1 MEKETEKNIDYK
13 YHKNGKVKRTIERL
27 EDGGIITNRY
37 SGLGKLMS
45 TREEKENS
53 IINKEYYR
61 SGILKSEESYSQVE
75 ENGEYHVYGNIKDY
89 YSNGNLE
96 SEVTTVDS
104 LYHGEYKKYH
114 SNGALEH
121 ERTYENGKALNNF
134 KLYKENGKLEYD
146 HKKSENSLIN
156 KLHSFIFKR
165 NKEKENLEEKDS
177 YIWRS
182 YTNGASPQDLVYKEI
197 EDRKKEINNK
207 ELDKGLDKEE
217 KTEKIIEENYIND
230 KLEGI
235 FKEYYENNQLKEKSE
250 WKSGELI
257 SLQKYNEKGIL
268 IREMDKIRAY
278 GNPIV
283 RDENNCLVSKEYDEN
298 GLATGDWKFYNE
310 KERLEKT
317 MLYSDGKL
325 LEESKIEPELAKIG
339 FVHYVYNGHEEVQR
353 KEYAPNEDE
362 YIKIY
367 YEDGGAKDIYH
378 ERDGMTFYT
387 RRNENGVIVAK
398 GQFDEEMKQVGDWV
412 TLDKTGTPTNI
423 QTFDEDILI
432 KEVNYKNGILNGPMR
447 EYDKGTG
454 ELISEKIF
462 KGGAEEKLM
471 ETLRSA
477 QPVQEK
483 SQGIER

>member
-1 MEKETEKNIDYK
+1 MEKETEKNIDYE
-13 YHKNGKVKRTIERL
+13 YYENGKIERAIERL
-27 EDGGIITNRY
+27 EDGGIITNSY
-37 SGLGKLMS
+37 SGLGKLIS

-61 SGILKSEESYSQVE
+61 SGVLKSEESYSRVE
-75 ENGEYHVYGNIKDY
+75 ENGEYRVYGNIKDY

-134 KLYKENGKLEYD
+134 KFYKENGKLEYD

-182 YTNGASPQDLVYKEI
+182 YTDGASPQDLVYKEI
-197 EDRKKEINNK
+197 EDRKNEIIKSLEKEEAELENDKVISHEKNKENK
-207 ELDKGLDKEE
+207 ELDN
-217 KTEKIIEENYIND
+217 IY
-230 KLEGI
+230 
-235 FKEYYENNQLKEKSE
+235 KEYYDNGSLKLEYENRIAKEYYQDGKLKS
-250 WKSGELI
+250 
-257 SLQKYNEKGIL
+257 
-268 IREMDKIRAY
+268 
-278 GNPIV
+278 
-283 RDENNCLVSKEYDEN
+283 SKEYDEN
-298 GLATGDWKFYNE
+298 LEADGTWKFYE
-310 KERLEKT
+310 K
-317 MLYSDGKL
+317 DGSVNRMEVYAGGEL
-325 LEESKIEPELAKIG
+325 LEISQKEYGTTEIG
-339 FVHYVYNGHEEVQR
+339 YVHYVYNGYNEVQR

-362 YIKIY
+362 YIKVY

-387 RRNENGVIVAK
+387 RRDENGVMVAK

-471 ETLRSA
+471 ETLRAA

>member
-1 MEKETEKNIDYK
+1 MEKETEKNIDYE
-13 YHKNGKVKRTIERL
+13 YHKNGKVERTIERL
-27 EDGGIITNRY
+27 EDGGLITREY
-37 SGLGKLMS
+37 SERGKLIS

-61 SGILKSEESYSQVE
+61 SGILKSEESYSRVE

-134 KLYKENGKLEYD
+134 KFYKENGKLEYD

-182 YTNGASPQDLVYKEI
+182 YTDGASPQDLVYKEI
-197 EDRKKEINNK
+197 EDRKNEIIKSLEKEEAELENDKVISHEKNKENK
-207 ELDKGLDKEE
+207 ELDN
-217 KTEKIIEENYIND
+217 IY
-230 KLEGI
+230 
-235 FKEYYENNQLKEKSE
+235 KEYYDNGSLKLEYENRIAKEYYQDGKLKS
-250 WKSGELI
+250 
-257 SLQKYNEKGIL
+257 
-268 IREMDKIRAY
+268 
-278 GNPIV
+278 
-283 RDENNCLVSKEYDEN
+283 SKEYDEN
-298 GLATGDWKFYNE
+298 LEADGTWKFYE
-310 KERLEKT
+310 K
-317 MLYSDGKL
+317 DGSVNRMEVYAGGEL
-325 LEESKIEPELAKIG
+325 LEISQKEYGTTEIG
-339 FVHYVYNGHEEVQR
+339 YVHYVYNGYNEVQR

-362 YIKIY
+362 YIKVY

-387 RRNENGVIVAK
+387 RRDENGVMVAK

-471 ETLRSA
+471 ETLRAA

>member
-1 MEKETEKNIDYK
+1 MEKETEKNIDYE
-13 YHKNGKVKRTIERL
+13 YHKNGKVERTIERL
-27 EDGGIITNRY
+27 EDGGLITREY
-37 SGLGKLMS
+37 SERGKLIS

-61 SGILKSEESYSQVE
+61 SGILKSEESYSRVE

-114 SNGALEH
+114 SNGVLEH
-121 ERTYENGKALNNF
+121 ERTYENGKGLNNF
-134 KLYKENGKLEYD
+134 KFYKENGKLEYD
-146 HKKSENSLIN
+146 HEKSENSLIN

-182 YTNGASPQDLVYKEI
+182 YTDGASPQDLVYKEI
-197 EDRKKEINNK
+197 EDRKNEIIKSLEKEEAGLENDKVISHEKNKENK
-207 ELDKGLDKEE
+207 ELDN
-217 KTEKIIEENYIND
+217 IY
-230 KLEGI
+230 
-235 FKEYYENNQLKEKSE
+235 KEYYDNGSLKLEYENRISKEYYQDGKLKS
-250 WKSGELI
+250 
-257 SLQKYNEKGIL
+257 
-268 IREMDKIRAY
+268 
-278 GNPIV
+278 
-283 RDENNCLVSKEYDEN
+283 SKEYDEN
-298 GLATGDWKFYNE
+298 LEADGTWKFYE
-310 KERLEKT
+310 K
-317 MLYSDGKL
+317 DGSVNRMEVYAGGEL
-325 LEESKIEPELAKIG
+325 LEISQKEYGTTEIG
-339 FVHYVYNGHEEVQR
+339 YVHYVYNGYNEVQR

-362 YIKIY
+362 YIKVY

-387 RRNENGVIVAK
+387 RRNENDEIVAK
-398 GQFDEEMKQVGDWV
+398 GTFDEEMKKVGDWV
-412 TLDKTGTPTNI
+412 TLDKTNTPTNI
-423 QTFDEDILI
+423 KTYDEDILI

-454 ELISEKIF
+454 ELISEKVF

-471 ETLRSA
+471 ETLRAA
-477 QPVQEK
+477 QPTQEK

>member
-1 MEKETEKNIDYK
+1 MEKETEKNIDYE
-13 YHKNGKVKRTIERL
+13 YHKNGKVERTIERL
-27 EDGGIITNRY
+27 EDGGLITREY
-37 SGLGKLMS
+37 SERGKLIS

-61 SGILKSEESYSQVE
+61 SGILKSEESYSRVE

-134 KLYKENGKLEYD
+134 KFYKENGKLEYD

-182 YTNGASPQDLVYKEI
+182 YTDGASPQDLVYKEI
-197 EDRKKEINNK
+197 EDRKNEIIKSLEKEEAGLENDKVISHEKNKENK
-207 ELDKGLDKEE
+207 ELDN
-217 KTEKIIEENYIND
+217 IY
-230 KLEGI
+230 
-235 FKEYYENNQLKEKSE
+235 KEYYDNGSLKLEYENRISKEYYQDGKLKS
-250 WKSGELI
+250 
-257 SLQKYNEKGIL
+257 
-268 IREMDKIRAY
+268 
-278 GNPIV
+278 
-283 RDENNCLVSKEYDEN
+283 SKEYDEN
-298 GLATGDWKFYNE
+298 LEADGTWKFYE
-310 KERLEKT
+310 K
-317 MLYSDGKL
+317 DGSVNRMEVYAGGEL
-325 LEESKIEPELAKIG
+325 LEISQKEYGTTEIG
-339 FVHYVYNGHEEVQR
+339 YVHYVYNGYNEVQR

-362 YIKIY
+362 YIKVY

-387 RRNENGVIVAK
+387 RRNENDEIVAK
-398 GQFDEEMKQVGDWV
+398 GTFDEEMKKVGDWV
-412 TLDKTGTPTNI
+412 TLDKTNTPTNI
-423 QTFDEDILI
+423 KTYDEDILI

-454 ELISEKIF
+454 ELISEKVF

-471 ETLRSA
+471 ETLRAA
-477 QPVQEK
+477 QPTQEK

>member
-1 MEKETEKNIDYK
+1 MEKETEKNIDYE
-13 YHKNGKVKRTIERL
+13 YHKNGKVERTIERL
-27 EDGGIITNRY
+27 EDGGIITNSY
-37 SGLGKLMS
+37 SGLGKLIS

-61 SGILKSEESYSQVE
+61 SGVLKSEESYSRVE

-114 SNGALEH
+114 SNGVLEH
-121 ERTYENGKALNNF
+121 ERTYENGKGLNNF
-134 KLYKENGKLEYD
+134 KFYKENGKLEYD
-146 HKKSENSLIN
+146 HEKSENSLIN

-165 NKEKENLEEKDS
+165 NKEKENLEEKET

-182 YTNGASPQDLVYKEI
+182 YTEGASPQDLIYKEI
-197 EDRKKEINNK
+197 EDRKNEIIKSLEKEEAGLENGKVISHEKNKENK
-207 ELDKGLDKEE
+207 ELDNIYKECYD
-217 KTEKIIEENYIND
+217 NGSL
-230 KLEGI
+230 KLEYENRI
-235 FKEYYENNQLKEKSE
+235 SKEYYQDGKLKS
-250 WKSGELI
+250 
-257 SLQKYNEKGIL
+257 
-268 IREMDKIRAY
+268 
-278 GNPIV
+278 
-283 RDENNCLVSKEYDEN
+283 SKEYDEN
-298 GLATGDWKFYNE
+298 LEADGTWKFYE
-310 KERLEKT
+310 K
-317 MLYSDGKL
+317 DGSVNRMEVYAGGEL
-325 LEESKIEPELAKIG
+325 LEISQKEYGTTEIG
-339 FVHYVYNGHEEVQR
+339 YVHYVYNGYNEVQR

-362 YIKIY
+362 YIKVY

-387 RRNENGVIVAK
+387 RRNENDEIVAK
-398 GQFDEEMKQVGDWV
+398 GTFDEEMKKVGDWV
-412 TLDKTGTPTNI
+412 TLDKTNTPTNI
-423 QTFDEDILI
+423 KTYDEDILI

-471 ETLRSA
+471 ETLRTA
-477 QPVQEK
+477 QPTQEK

>member
-1 MEKETEKNIDYK
+1 MEKETEKNIDYE
-13 YHKNGKVKRTIERL
+13 YHKNGKVERTIERL
-27 EDGGIITNRY
+27 EDGGLITREY
-37 SGLGKLMS
+37 SERGKLIS

-61 SGILKSEESYSQVE
+61 SGILKSEESYSRVE

-134 KLYKENGKLEYD
+134 KFYKENGKLEYD

-165 NKEKENLEEKDS
+165 NKEKENLEEKET

-182 YTNGASPQDLVYKEI
+182 YTDGASPQDLVYKEI
-197 EDRKKEINNK
+197 EDRKNEIIKSLEKEEAGLENDKVISHEKNKENK
-207 ELDKGLDKEE
+207 ELDN
-217 KTEKIIEENYIND
+217 IY
-230 KLEGI
+230 
-235 FKEYYENNQLKEKSE
+235 KEYYDNGSLKLEYENRISKEYYQDGKLKS
-250 WKSGELI
+250 
-257 SLQKYNEKGIL
+257 
-268 IREMDKIRAY
+268 
-278 GNPIV
+278 
-283 RDENNCLVSKEYDEN
+283 SKEYDEN
-298 GLATGDWKFYNE
+298 LEADGTWKFYE
-310 KERLEKT
+310 K
-317 MLYSDGKL
+317 DGSVNRMEVYAGGEL
-325 LEESKIEPELAKIG
+325 LEISQKEYGTTEIG
-339 FVHYVYNGHEEVQR
+339 YVHYVYNGYNEVQR

-362 YIKIY
+362 YIKVY

-387 RRNENGVIVAK
+387 RRNENDEIVAK
-398 GQFDEEMKQVGDWV
+398 GTFDEEMKKVGDWV
-412 TLDKTGTPTNI
+412 TLDKTNTPTNI
-423 QTFDEDILI
+423 KTYDEDILI

-454 ELISEKIF
+454 ELISEKVF

-471 ETLRSA
+471 ETLRAA
-477 QPVQEK
+477 QPTQEK

>member
-1 MEKETEKNIDYK
+1 MEKETEKNIDYE
-13 YHKNGKVKRTIERL
+13 YYENGKIEKTIERL
-27 EDGGIITNRY
+27 EDGGIITNSY
-37 SGLGKLMS
+37 SGLGKLIS

-61 SGILKSEESYSQVE
+61 SGVLKSEESYSRVE

-114 SNGALEH
+114 SNGVLEH
-121 ERTYENGKALNNF
+121 ERTYENGKGLNNF
-134 KLYKENGKLEYD
+134 KFYKENGKLEYD
-146 HKKSENSLIN
+146 HEKSENSLIN

-165 NKEKENLEEKDS
+165 NKEKENLEEKET

-182 YTNGASPQDLVYKEI
+182 YTEGASPQDLIYKEI
-197 EDRKKEINNK
+197 EDRKNEIIKSLEKEEAGLENGKVISHEKNKENK
-207 ELDKGLDKEE
+207 ELDN
-217 KTEKIIEENYIND
+217 IY
-230 KLEGI
+230 
-235 FKEYYENNQLKEKSE
+235 KEYYDNGSLKLEYENRISKEYYQDGKLKS
-250 WKSGELI
+250 
-257 SLQKYNEKGIL
+257 
-268 IREMDKIRAY
+268 
-278 GNPIV
+278 
-283 RDENNCLVSKEYDEN
+283 SKEYDEN
-298 GLATGDWKFYNE
+298 LEADGTWKFYE
-310 KERLEKT
+310 K
-317 MLYSDGKL
+317 DGSVNRMEVYAGGEL
-325 LEESKIEPELAKIG
+325 LEISQKEYGTTEIG
-339 FVHYVYNGHEEVQR
+339 FVHYVYNGYNEVQR

-362 YIKIY
+362 YIKVY

-387 RRNENGVIVAK
+387 RRNENDEIVAK
-398 GQFDEEMKQVGDWV
+398 GTFDEEMKKVGDWV
-412 TLDKTGTPTNI
+412 TLDKTNTPTNI
-423 QTFDEDILI
+423 KTYDEDILI

-454 ELISEKIF
+454 ELISEKVF

-471 ETLRSA
+471 ETLRAA
-477 QPVQEK
+477 QPIQEK

>member
-1 MEKETEKNIDYK
+1 MEKETEKNIDYE
-13 YHKNGKVKRTIERL
+13 YYENGKIEKTIERL
-27 EDGGIITNRY
+27 EDGGIITNSY
-37 SGLGKLMS
+37 SGLGKLIS

-61 SGILKSEESYSQVE
+61 SGVLKSEESYSRVE

-114 SNGALEH
+114 SNGVLEH
-121 ERTYENGKALNNF
+121 ERTYENGKGLNNF
-134 KLYKENGKLEYD
+134 KFYKENGKLEYD
-146 HKKSENSLIN
+146 HEKSENSLIN

-165 NKEKENLEEKDS
+165 NKEKENLEEKET

-182 YTNGASPQDLVYKEI
+182 YTEGASPQDLIYKEI
-197 EDRKKEINNK
+197 EDRKNEIIKSLEKEEAGLENGKVISHEKNKENK
-207 ELDKGLDKEE
+207 ELDN
-217 KTEKIIEENYIND
+217 IY
-230 KLEGI
+230 
-235 FKEYYENNQLKEKSE
+235 KEYYDNGSLKLEYENRISKEYHQDGKLKS
-250 WKSGELI
+250 
-257 SLQKYNEKGIL
+257 
-268 IREMDKIRAY
+268 
-278 GNPIV
+278 
-283 RDENNCLVSKEYDEN
+283 SKEYDEN
-298 GLATGDWKFYNE
+298 LEADGTWKFYE
-310 KERLEKT
+310 K
-317 MLYSDGKL
+317 DGSVNRMEVYAGGEL
-325 LEESKIEPELAKIG
+325 LEISQKEYGTTEIG
-339 FVHYVYNGHEEVQR
+339 FVHYVYNGYNEVQR

-362 YIKIY
+362 YIKVY

-387 RRNENGVIVAK
+387 RRNENDEIVAK
-398 GQFDEEMKQVGDWV
+398 GTFDEEMKKVGDWV
-412 TLDKTGTPTNI
+412 TLDKTNTPTNI
-423 QTFDEDILI
+423 KTYDEDILI

-454 ELISEKIF
+454 ELISEKVF

-471 ETLRSA
+471 ETLRAA
-477 QPVQEK
+477 QPIQEK

>member
-1 MEKETEKNIDYK
+1 MEKETEKNIDYE
-13 YHKNGKVKRTIERL
+13 YYENGKIERTIERL

-37 SGLGKLMS
+37 SELGKLIS

-61 SGILKSEESYSQVE
+61 SGVLKSEESYSRKVE
-75 ENGEYHVYGNIKDY
+75 ENREYHVYGSIKDY
-89 YSNGNLE
+89 YSNGNLKR
-96 SEVTTVDS
+96 EVTTVDS
-104 LYHGEYKKYH
+104 LYHGECKEYY
-114 SNGALEH
+114 SNGVLEG

-146 HKKSENSLIN
+146 HEKAENSLIN
-156 KLHSFIFKR
+156 KLHSFIFKK

-182 YTNGASPQDLVYKEI
+182 YTEGAKPQDLVYKEI
-197 EDRKKEINNK
+197 EDRKNEIIKSLEKEEAGLENGKVISHEKNKENK
-207 ELDKGLDKEE
+207 ELYKGYREYYDNGNL
-217 KTEKIIEENYIND
+217 
-230 KLEGI
+230 KLEYGDVGL
-235 FKEYYENNQLKEKSE
+235 KEYYKSGQLKSTKEFDKNLNADGT
-250 WKSGELI
+250 WKFFHTDGSLKQIEVYAGGEL
-257 SLQKYNEKGIL
+257 LE
-268 IREMDKIRAY
+268 
-278 GNPIV
+278 
-283 RDENNCLVSKEYDEN
+283 VSKKEYGTTE
-298 GLATGDWKFYNE
+298 
-310 KERLEKT
+310 
-317 MLYSDGKL
+317 
-325 LEESKIEPELAKIG
+325 IG
-339 FVHYVYNGHEEVQR
+339 FVHYVYNGYNEVQR

-367 YEDGGAKDIYH
+367 YEEGGAKDIYR

-387 RRNENGVIVAK
+387 RRDENDVIVTK
-398 GQFDEEMKQVGDWV
+398 GQFNEEMKKVGDWV
-412 TLDKTGTPTNI
+412 ALDKTNTPTNI
-423 QTFDEDILI
+423 KTYDEDILI

-471 ETLRSA
+471 ETLRAA
-477 QPVQEK
+477 QPTQEK

>member
-1 MEKETEKNIDYK
+1 MKKEAEKNIDYE
-13 YHKNGKVKRTIERL
+13 YYENGKIERTIERL
-27 EDGGIITNRY
+27 EDGGIITNSY
-37 SGLGKLMS
+37 SGLGKLIS

-61 SGILKSEESYSQVE
+61 SGVLKSEESYSRVE

-114 SNGALEH
+114 SNGVLEH
-121 ERTYENGKALNNF
+121 ERTYENGKGLNNF
-134 KLYKENGKLEYD
+134 KFYKENGKLEYD
-146 HKKSENSLIN
+146 HEKSENSLIN

-165 NKEKENLEEKDS
+165 NKEKENLEEKET

-182 YTNGASPQDLVYKEI
+182 YTDGASPQDLVYKEI
-197 EDRKKEINNK
+197 EDRKNEIIYKGLEKEEAELENDKVISHEKNKENK
-207 ELDKGLDKEE
+207 ELDN
-217 KTEKIIEENYIND
+217 IY
-230 KLEGI
+230 
-235 FKEYYENNQLKEKSE
+235 KEYYDNGSLKLEYENRISKEYYQDGKLKS
-250 WKSGELI
+250 
-257 SLQKYNEKGIL
+257 
-268 IREMDKIRAY
+268 
-278 GNPIV
+278 
-283 RDENNCLVSKEYDEN
+283 SKEYDEN
-298 GLATGDWKFYNE
+298 LEADGTWKFYDE
-310 KERLEKT
+310 DGT
-317 MLYSDGKL
+317 LYRIEAYSGGEL
-325 LEESKIEPELAKIG
+325 LEVSEKDGTTVG
-339 FVHYVYNGHEEVQR
+339 FVHYVYNGYNEVQR

-362 YIKIY
+362 YIKVY

-387 RRNENGVIVAK
+387 RRNENDEIVAK
-398 GQFDEEMKQVGDWV
+398 GTFDEEMKKVGDWV
-412 TLDKTGTPTNI
+412 TLDKTNTPTNI
-423 QTFDEDILI
+423 KTYDEDILI

-471 ETLRSA
+471 ETLRAA
-477 QPVQEK
+477 QPTQEK

>member
-1 MEKETEKNIDYK
+1 MEKEAEKNIDYE
-13 YHKNGKVKRTIERL
+13 YHKNGKIKSSTEKL
-27 EDGGIITNRY
+27 ENGGLITSEY
-37 SGLGKLMS
+37 SELGKIMS
-45 TREEKENS
+45 TREETENS

-61 SGILKSEESYSQVE
+61 SGILKSEENYSRVE

-96 SEVTTVDS
+96 REVTTIDS

-114 SNGALEH
+114 SNGVLEH
-121 ERTYENGKALNNF
+121 ERTHENGRAL
-134 KLYKENGKLEYD
+134 ENLKMYNESGKLTYD
-146 HKKSENSLIN
+146 KEKDSFIN
-156 KLHSFIFKR
+156 KLYSFILKR
-165 NKEKENLEEKDS
+165 NKEKENLKEKNIR
-177 YIWRS
+177 IWRS
-182 YTNGASPQDLVYKEI
+182 YTEGANPQDLVYKEI
-197 EDRKKEINNK
+197 ENRKNETNN
-207 ELDKGLDKEE
+207 KGLDKEE
-217 KTEKIIEENYIND
+217 KTEKVIEENYID
-230 KLEGI
+230 KKLEGV

-278 GNPIV
+278 GNPII

-310 KERLEKT
+310 KEILEKT

-325 LEESKIEPELAKIG
+325 LEESKIEPKLTKIG
-339 FVHYVYNGHEEVQR
+339 YVHYVYNGHDNVQR
-353 KEYAPNEDE
+353 IEYAPKEDE
-362 YIKIY
+362 YMKIY
-367 YEDGGAKDIYH
+367 YLKDGIKDIYH
-378 ERDGMTFYT
+378 EKGEVILYT
-387 RRNENGVIVAK
+387 RRNENDEIVAK
-398 GQFDEEMKQVGDWV
+398 GTFDEEMKKVGDWV
-412 TLDKTGTPTNI
+412 TLDKTNTPTNVK
-423 QTFDEDILI
+423 TYEEDILI

-454 ELISEKIF
+454 ELISERIF

-471 ETLRSA
+471 ETLRST

>member
-1 MEKETEKNIDYK
+1 MEKETEKNIDYE
-13 YHKNGKVKRTIERL
+13 YHKNGKVERTIERL
-27 EDGGIITNRY
+27 EDGGLITREY
-37 SGLGKLMS
+37 SERGKLIS

-61 SGILKSEESYSQVE
+61 SGILKSEESYSRVE

-134 KLYKENGKLEYD
+134 KFYKENGKLEYD
-146 HKKSENSLIN
+146 HEKSENSLIN

-182 YTNGASPQDLVYKEI
+182 YTDGASPQDLVYKEI
-197 EDRKKEINNK
+197 EDRKNEIIKSLEKEEAGLENDKVISHEKNKENK
-207 ELDKGLDKEE
+207 ELDN
-217 KTEKIIEENYIND
+217 IY
-230 KLEGI
+230 
-235 FKEYYENNQLKEKSE
+235 KEYYDNGSLKLEYENRISKEYYQDGKLKS
-250 WKSGELI
+250 
-257 SLQKYNEKGIL
+257 
-268 IREMDKIRAY
+268 
-278 GNPIV
+278 
-283 RDENNCLVSKEYDEN
+283 SKEYDEN
-298 GLATGDWKFYNE
+298 LEADGTWKFYE
-310 KERLEKT
+310 K
-317 MLYSDGKL
+317 DGSVNRMEVYAGGEL
-325 LEESKIEPELAKIG
+325 LEISQKEYGTTEIG
-339 FVHYVYNGHEEVQR
+339 YVHYVYNGYNEVQR

-362 YIKIY
+362 YIKVY

-387 RRNENGVIVAK
+387 RRNENDEIVAK
-398 GQFDEEMKQVGDWV
+398 GTFDEEMKKVGDWV
-412 TLDKTGTPTNI
+412 TLDKTNTPTNI
-423 QTFDEDILI
+423 KTYDEDILI

-454 ELISEKIF
+454 ELISEKVF

-471 ETLRSA
+471 ETLRAA
-477 QPVQEK
+477 QPTQEK

>member
-1 MEKETEKNIDYK
+1 MEKETEKNIDYE
-13 YHKNGKVKRTIERL
+13 YYENGKIERTIERL
-27 EDGGIITNRY
+27 EDGGIITNSY
-37 SGLGKLMS
+37 SGLGKLIS

-61 SGILKSEESYSQVE
+61 SGVLKSEESYSRVE
-75 ENGEYHVYGNIKDY
+75 ENGEYHVYGSIKDY

-114 SNGALEH
+114 SNGVLEH
-121 ERTYENGKALNNF
+121 ERTYENGKGLNNF
-134 KLYKENGKLEYD
+134 KFYKENGKLEYD
-146 HKKSENSLIN
+146 HEKSENSLIN

-165 NKEKENLEEKDS
+165 NKEKENLEEKET

-182 YTNGASPQDLVYKEI
+182 YTEGASPQDLIYKEI
-197 EDRKKEINNK
+197 EDRKNEIIKSLEKEEAGLENGKVISHEKNKENK
-207 ELDKGLDKEE
+207 ELDN
-217 KTEKIIEENYIND
+217 IY
-230 KLEGI
+230 
-235 FKEYYENNQLKEKSE
+235 KEYYDNGSLKLEYENRIYKDYYQDGKLKS
-250 WKSGELI
+250 
-257 SLQKYNEKGIL
+257 
-268 IREMDKIRAY
+268 
-278 GNPIV
+278 
-283 RDENNCLVSKEYDEN
+283 SKEYNEN
-298 GLATGDWKFYNE
+298 LEADGTWKFYE
-310 KERLEKT
+310 K
-317 MLYSDGKL
+317 DGSVNRMEVYAGGEL
-325 LEESKIEPELAKIG
+325 LEISQKEYGTTEIG
-339 FVHYVYNGHEEVQR
+339 YVHYVYNGYNEVQR

-362 YIKIY
+362 YIKVY

-387 RRNENGVIVAK
+387 RRDENGVIVAK
-398 GQFDEEMKQVGDWV
+398 GTFDEEMKKVGDWV
-412 TLDKTGTPTNI
+412 TLDKTNTPTNI
-423 QTFDEDILI
+423 KTYDEDILV

-471 ETLRSA
+471 ETLRA
-477 QPVQEK
+477 TQPTQEK